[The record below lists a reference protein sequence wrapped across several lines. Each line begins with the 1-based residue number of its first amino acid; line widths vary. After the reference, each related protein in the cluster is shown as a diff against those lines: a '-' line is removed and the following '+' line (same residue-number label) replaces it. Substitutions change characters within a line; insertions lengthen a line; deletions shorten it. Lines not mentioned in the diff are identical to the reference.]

1 MYLIKIIRIEKKNNE
16 DALDDSDKCMRKGNC
31 TINIR
36 AES

>member
-1 MYLIKIIRIEKKNNE
+1 MYLIKIIRIEKNNE

-31 TINIR
+31 NINIR